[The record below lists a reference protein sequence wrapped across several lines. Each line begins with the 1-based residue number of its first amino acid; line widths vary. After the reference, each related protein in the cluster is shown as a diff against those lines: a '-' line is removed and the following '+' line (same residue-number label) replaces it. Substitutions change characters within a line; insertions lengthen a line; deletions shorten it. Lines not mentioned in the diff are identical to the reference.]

1 MSSIRKSGISRKDTE
16 GGTSR
21 NTKSHHESGNHV
33 QFLRKVEESESGTS
47 KVLTTYQRVLGS
59 EHPETLFAMYH
70 HHGQLEKAVGLLL
83 KVFETIKKVSGTEHS
98 QTLTP

>member
-16 GGTSR
+16 SGTSR
-21 NTKSHHESGNHV
+21 NTKSHGNHV

-47 KVLTTYQRVLGS
+47 KVLTTYHRVLGS